1 MTERY
6 LADTSAWHRSGS
18 SPGLLE
24 RWADQMGRDQIV
36 ICPLVTLELLYSAR
50 GRADYAA
57 LRSELD
63 SLPKASLD
71 EGAAFRSEVVQGLLA
86 EKGQHRGPGPVD
98 LLIAAI
104 AELNGL
110 TLVHYDR
117 HFDVI
122 ARVTGQPSEWIAPRG
137 TLD

>member
-18 SPGLLE
+18 GPAMREWWVE
-24 RWADQMGRDQIV
+24 RMSRDQIV
-36 ICPLVTLELLYSAR
+36 LCPPVTLELLYSAR

-57 LRSELD
+57 LRSDLD

-71 EGAAFRSEVVQGLLA
+71 EGAASRSAVVQGLLA
-86 EKGQHRGPGPVD
+86 ERGQHRGPGPVD

-117 HFDVI
+117 HFDEI
-122 ARVTGQPSEWIAPRG
+122 ARVTGQSTEWIAPRG